1 MFLIK
6 STKVFLW
13 LKIVLLLASAFA
25 AYSMGYSSAEVKK
38 ELTIRN
44 LELAYKQEKEKLQT
58 QLTHVQ
64 QELYTTEKE
73 WLEEETET
81 EVVYRDKE
89 KVTTKTVYKYV
100 QDNNLSECRI
110 GTGGMLQLNKA
121 LLTGVNAGEQ
131 EDKNK

>member
-6 STKVFLW
+6 NTKVLLW
-13 LKIVLLLASAFA
+13 FKIVLFLASAFA
-25 AYSMGYSSAEVKK
+25 AYNMGYSSAEVKK

-58 QLTHVQ
+58 QLTSVQ
-64 QELYTTEKE
+64 QELYATEKE

-81 EVVYRDKE
+81 EVVYRDEE
-89 KVTTKTVYKYV
+89 KVITKTVYKYV

-110 GTGGMLQLNKA
+110 GVDGMLQLNKTA
-121 LLTGVNAGEQ
+121 LTGLNAGKQ